1 MRQESFDRALSS
13 SSTTNANDFDAS
25 TLVVESN
32 NNKEKEISSGVVGE
46 ADVAAATRGQKSRED
61 TPDKPSSS
69 SSSSIFTGKQTS
81 ALTSHFTESRFGVV
95 SGITVMQRPED
106 DPDAAARSEETST
119 TMDADGKATTRM
131 KKLTPEDFEALYLVG
146 QGAFG
151 KVFQVRK
158 KDTGVLYAMKVM
170 KKEVVIAKEQME
182 YTKQERDI
190 LTSITHPY
198 VVKLRFSFQTATKLY
213 LVLDFINGRAFVLLD
228 VSRRNV

>member
-46 ADVAAATRGQKSRED
+46 ADVAAATRAEEPRRHTGQTVVVVVVVD
-61 TPDKPSSS
+61 LYW
-69 SSSSIFTGKQTS
+69 QTNERVNV
-81 ALTSHFTESRFGVV
+81 TFTEGELDSTLLAN
-95 SGITVMQRPED
+95 TVMQRPED
-106 DPDAAARSEETST
+106 DPDAAARLEETST

-158 KDTGVLYAMKVM
+158 KDTRVLYAMKVM
-170 KKEVVIAKEQME
+170 KKK
-182 YTKQERDI
+182 RW
-190 LTSITHPY
+190 
-198 VVKLRFSFQTATKLY
+198 
-213 LVLDFINGRAFVLLD
+213 
-228 VSRRNV
+228 